1 MSAFVNGAGNAPAL
15 NPMDEAARLRK
26 AAAEVEGVF
35 MQQLFK
41 AMRETVP
48 ADGLFDGG
56 SGEAMFTEMLDAHV
70 ADAAAARQKN
80 GLGEAL
86 YRQLSKALAQAP
98 EALPQNATPEV
109 TEGEIRP

>member
-1 MSAFVNGAGNAPAL
+1 VNPS
-15 NPMDEAARLRK
+15 DDAARLRK

-56 SGEAMFTEMLDAHV
+56 SGESMFTEMLDAQV
-70 ADAAAARQKN
+70 ADAAASRQKH

-86 YRQLSKALAQAP
+86 YRQLSRALALPAEPVAP
-98 EALPQNATPEV
+98 S
-109 TEGEIRP
+109 TEINPSQGGSGS

>member
-1 MSAFVNGAGNAPAL
+1 MSAVNGTGNAPAV
-15 NPMDEAARLRK
+15 NPVDDAARLRK
-26 AAAEVEGVF
+26 AAAEAEGVF

-48 ADGLFDGG
+48 GDGLFDGG

-70 ADAAAARQKN
+70 AEAAAARQKN

-86 YRQLSKALAQAP
+86 YRQLSRALVQAP
-98 EALPQNATPEV
+98 EALPQNATPDV
-109 TEGEIRP
+109 SEGGTRP